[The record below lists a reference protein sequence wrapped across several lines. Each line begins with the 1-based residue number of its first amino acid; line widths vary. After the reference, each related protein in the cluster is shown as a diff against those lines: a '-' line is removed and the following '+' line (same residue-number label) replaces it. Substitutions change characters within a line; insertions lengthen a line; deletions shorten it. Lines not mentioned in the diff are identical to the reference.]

1 MLQKASIKSD
11 KTVILRKKLLQ
22 KWLDDV
28 YSCTQNASPKINMD
42 C

>member
-1 MLQKASIKSD
+1 MLQGTLIKFD

-22 KWLDDV
+22 KLLDNV
-28 YSCTQNASPKINMD
+28 YNCTQNALPKTNMD